1 MAVHG
6 TERARYGRR
15 RDAVAGARRQART
28 LAGRWGFAGVADD
41 VVGVVGELVANAV
54 VHGRTG
60 RGSYVEV
67 SYRMAGRRLRIE
79 VRDAA
84 GGVPEPREAD
94 ELAEDGRG
102 LAIVAALSARW
113 GVERHVVGKS
123 VWCEIGEA
131 VG

>member
-1 MAVHG
+1 MVVHKP
-6 TERARYGRR
+6 ERALYGRR
-15 RDAVAGARRQART
+15 RDAVAGARRRARA

-54 VHGRTG
+54 VHGRAG

-67 SYRMAGRRLRIE
+67 TYRMAGRRLRIE
-79 VRDAA
+79 VRDSAN
-84 GGVPEPREAD
+84 GVPECREPD

-113 GVERHVVGKS
+113 GVRRHVVGKS

-131 VG
+131 AG